1 MQLTAWFTFIV
12 ETVVNQWSCF
22 PMSAEESECELQQ
35 LVSSDEEN
43 GPPNKGNVIAS
54 GSNTKPFES
63 IQRPQTLHKVAS
75 DHSYR
80 SSKVRTYIRIIIVHC
95 PWYLRVELVFFSC
108 RFHRLIT
115 AWLKNLV
122 SMDPNCLATPRFR
135 QAQICRLM
143 LLTYPLVSCVHLF
156 LFQYLPINLLIR

>member
-1 MQLTAWFTFIV
+1 
-12 ETVVNQWSCF
+12 
-22 PMSAEESECELQQ
+22 MSAEESECELQQ

-80 SSKVRTYIRIIIVHC
+80 SSKVRTFIRIIIVHC
-95 PWYLRVELVFFSC
+95 P
-108 RFHRLIT
+108 
-115 AWLKNLV
+115 
-122 SMDPNCLATPRFR
+122 
-135 QAQICRLM
+135 
-143 LLTYPLVSCVHLF
+143 
-156 LFQYLPINLLIR
+156 